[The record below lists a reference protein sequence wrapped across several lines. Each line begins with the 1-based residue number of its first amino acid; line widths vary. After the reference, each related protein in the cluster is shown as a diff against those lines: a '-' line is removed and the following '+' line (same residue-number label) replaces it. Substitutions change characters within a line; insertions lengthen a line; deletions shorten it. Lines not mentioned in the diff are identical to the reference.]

1 MDGTWTRLTR
11 GRSAPIVTAGALVGA
26 VALVAAVGAQ
36 AGGNEASSTAR
47 RGQENPTS
55 TVLSAPSTTTTTLP
69 PTTTTSPKSTLT
81 QTLYEGSYGD
91 EVRRLQERLAELGF
105 QPGPIDGNFGSLTEQ
120 AVWAYE
126 TLVQG
131 KNFWEVDGDVTPEMW
146 LDLQDPLPIDARRPN
161 AGRHTEIYLPQQALV
176 VYDGADPLF
185 IAHISSGDIG
195 AEGAEGRDLNQG
207 AEWCEEVTIDVGES
221 GNENGTEP
229 LKKGVCG
236 NAWTP
241 GGVYTVHRRVEG
253 VRESRLGGMLNPVY
267 FNNGIAVHGAYQVPD
282 YPASHGCI
290 RIANLISADYFALMG
305 IGDGVYV
312 WDGEN
317 EPEYYGNQSGW
328 WDWADPN
335 YTTTTS
341 ATTTTAA
348 PPTTRPATTVATTS
362 PPQTTRAPQ
371 TTAAPV
377 TTPAPTTTVAAVP
390 SG

>member
-1 MDGTWTRLTR
+1 M
-11 GRSAPIVTAGALVGA
+11 TAGALVGA
-26 VALVAAVGAQ
+26 VALIAAVGAQ
-36 AGGNEASSTAR
+36 AGGNQQSDSPQ
-47 RGQENPTS
+47 RGVDAAS
-55 TVLSAPSTTTTTLP
+55 TVLAAPSTTTTTLA
-69 PTTTTSPKSTLT
+69 PTTTSDPKSTLT

-131 KNFWEVDGDVTPEMW
+131 KAFWEVNGDVTPEMW
-146 LDLQDPLPIDARRPN
+146 LDLQDPLPIEARRPN
-161 AGRHTEIYLPQQALV
+161 AGRHTEIFLPQQALV
-176 VYDGADPLF
+176 VFDGAEPLF

-195 AEGAEGRDLNQG
+195 PEGPEGRDINEG
-207 AEWCEEVTIDVGES
+207 SEWCEEVTIDPGEF
-221 GNENGTEP
+221 GNEDGTEP

-241 GGVYTVHRRVEG
+241 GGVYTVHRKVDG

-282 YPASHGCI
+282 HPASHGCI
-290 RIANLISADYFALMG
+290 RIPNLISADFAALMD

-317 EPEYYGNQSGW
+317 EPEYYGDQSGW

-341 ATTTTAA
+341 APTTTTQAPTTTR
-348 PPTTRPATTVATTS
+348 PPTTVATTNPPVTTRPPQTTARPAPTTAAPATTVA
-362 PPQTTRAPQ
+362 AI
-371 TTAAPV
+371 A
-377 TTPAPTTTVAAVP
+377 TTTTLA
-390 SG
+390 G